1 MKNRGDLYKK
11 IIHCLIKYPETRNS
25 DLELTRKIWG
35 EYYGHYLD
43 WINDT
48 TVIPLKNLNLVPTQD
63 SIKRIRAMIQNDYHK
78 FPPTNWKIAKK
89 RGWEEIEW
97 RKELGYGRSEGKGSY
112 NKIIINL
119 WIKKQ

>member
-63 SIKRIRAMIQNDYHK
+63 SIKRIRAMIQNDEK
-78 FPPTNWKIAKK
+78 RFLPTDWRIAKK

-97 RKELGYGRSEGKGSY
+97 RKELGYGAFGGER
-112 NKIIINL
+112 IL
-119 WIKKQ
+119 Q

>member
-97 RKELGYGRSEGKGSY
+97 RKELGYGAFGGER
-112 NKIIINL
+112 IL
-119 WIKKQ
+119 Q